1 MIIYVSTIPYITS
14 LSYTNMIAMLV
25 SSSSSLN
32 LVKSKTAIPPEHIL
46 PKRSEGVKINDISGV
61 FFYQDIFEA
70 IMNRDHASILRIVD
84 QDRRQLERC
93 DFSHFDVPANSIPL
107 LVAIN
112 FGLPIQLIKLL
123 ISNTPQRL
131 IGRQNFAGASALS
144 LAITRRMPQD
154 VLSMLIARTPSE
166 GFSAQGDFHDSI
178 LTLAVLSKVPLDVI
192 AMIIDKT
199 PAREMGSHLMLAINQ
214 HLPLPLFEEMVKKA
228 SIEDIRRTVV
238 ATMHKNNMS
247 PEYMCRLAEADLPVA
262 SRGVKVGGYSS
273 WHKLLAHPGDVNFEA
288 IKLIL
293 QRNKDIVGQ
302 LAISEDADG
311 RISFGMASKRV
322 RDEISKYL

>member
-1 MIIYVSTIPYITS
+1 M
-14 LSYTNMIAMLV
+14 
-25 SSSSSLN
+25 
-32 LVKSKTAIPPEHIL
+32 KSKTVIPTEHVL
-46 PKRSEGVKINDISGV
+46 PKRSEGVKVNDISGV
-61 FFYQDIFEA
+61 FFYNDVFEA
-70 IMNRDHASILRIVD
+70 IMNRDLASILRIVD
-84 QDRRQLERC
+84 QDKRQLERS
-93 DFSHFDVPANSIPL
+93 DFSHFDVPANSTPL

-112 FGLPIQLIKLL
+112 FGLPVQLIKLL
-123 ISNTPQRL
+123 INSTPQRL
-131 IGRQNFAGASALS
+131 IGKQNLAGASALS

-154 VLSMLIARTPSE
+154 VLTMLIAKTPTE
-166 GFSAQGDFHDSI
+166 AFSVQGDLSDSI
-178 LTLAVLSKVPLDVI
+178 LTLAILSKVSLNVI
-192 AMIIDKT
+192 SMIIEKT
-199 PAREMGSHLMLAINQ
+199 PSREMGSHLMLAINQ

-228 SIEDIRRTVV
+228 TIDDIRRTVV

-262 SRGVKVGGYSS
+262 SRGLKAGGYSS

-302 LAISEDADG
+302 LAVSEDADG